1 MANKVL
7 NIRNLT
13 KIYTSSK
20 DEIEAL
26 HNITV
31 SFKKGDHIVIEGESG
46 CGKTTFSQV
55 VAGIESKTSG
65 DIFIYDKPIE
75 KLSKK
80 RRSFYKTIQYV
91 YQNSYETFDNLYT
104 IDNALRRVYKIHH
117 KKMDNY
123 DQVIDKYKE
132 MFGIKYLNFK
142 DKYVNELSG
151 GEIQRISIIRSLII
165 EPKILM
171 LDEPTAQ
178 LDEKNKKL
186 IANLISCELR
196 NIDIL
201 IVLTHDKK
209 LLKKGFNR
217 HFIMTNG
224 SLKEVR

>member
-1 MANKVL
+1 MANKVIK
-7 NIRNLT
+7 IRNLT

-31 SFKKGDHIVIEGESG
+31 SFKKGDYVVIEGESG

-55 VAGIESKTSG
+55 IAGIESKTSG
-65 DIFIYDKPIE
+65 DILIYDKSIE
-75 KLSKK
+75 KQLK
-80 RRSFYKTIQYV
+80 RRKNFYKTIQYV

-123 DQVIDKYKE
+123 DQVIEKYKE
-132 MFGIKYLNFK
+132 MFGIKYLNLK

-165 EPKILM
+165 EPKILI

-178 LDEKNKKL
+178 LDEKNKRL
-186 IANLISCELR
+186 IANLISNELR
-196 NIDIL
+196 NIDVL
-201 IVLTHDKK
+201 IILTHDKK

-217 HFIMTNG
+217 HFIMTCG
-224 SLKEVR
+224 SLKEVK